1 MIRLGCTVRII
12 RIIRIIRI
20 ADGLPSPGPVV
31 NICLGFSWDALA
43 GSSWD
48 SLQGALEGF
57 SREILQLQPFPF
69 SGGKGGGRHGGRQ
82 REGGERRISWDP
94 RWILIWNSPEI
105 GSDYANQV
113 VSGNEDSICR
123 WDSYRIL
130 WEGRRRKGRREGSK
144 REIRTTTKK
153 EIKRKG

>member
-1 MIRLGCTVRII
+1 MGFFTGSVGRILPGDSSAATVSILWR
-12 RIIRIIRI
+12 
-20 ADGLPSPGPVV
+20 
-31 NICLGFSWDALA
+31 
-43 GSSWD
+43 
-48 SLQGALEGF
+48 EGRWEAR
-57 SREILQLQPFPF
+57 REAE
-69 SGGKGGGRHGGRQ
+69 GGGG
-82 REGGERRISWDP
+82 EGERRISWDP